1 MEIHFWGTRGS
12 VPTPQRAMQEYGG
25 NTSCVEVRGSD
36 PRHVVVLD
44 AGTGI
49 CTLGAA
55 LAPDVNRVDVL
66 LTHLHMDHILG
77 LGFFG
82 GLFRPG
88 LEVHVWGPASTV
100 FDLRSRLTRYL
111 SPPLFPVRLR
121 ELPCQLTLH
130 DTPLGSFE
138 LPGIR
143 VDAGLVCHPGPTVGY
158 RLDDGHSTLAYL
170 PDHEPALAAR
180 RFPERPEWTSGYDLA
195 VGVDVLVHDAQY
207 DDDEY
212 ESHFGW
218 GHSSISHALG
228 LASLVGARHLVPFH
242 HDPGHDDIALD
253 RLYERVASGTHAFA
267 VTPAREGTSLD
278 VGTGTAAVS
287 A

>member
-1 MEIHFWGTRGS
+1 MEIRFWGTRGS
-12 VPTPQRAMQEYGG
+12 VPTPQPTMQRYGG
-25 NTSCVEVRGSD
+25 NTSCVEVRSGD

-49 CTLGAA
+49 CALGNQ
-55 LAPDVNRVDVL
+55 LADDVDRIDVL

-77 LGFFG
+77 LGFFA

-88 LEVHVWGPASTV
+88 LDVHVWGPGSTAL
-100 FDLRSRLTRYL
+100 DLRSRLLRYL

-121 ELPCQLTLH
+121 DLPCRLTLH
-130 DTPLGSFE
+130 DTPLGRFE
-138 LPGIR
+138 LPGLQ
-143 VDAGLVCHPGPTVGY
+143 VEAALVCHPGPTLGY
-158 RLDDGHSTLAYL
+158 RLDDGQTTLAYV

-180 RFPERPEWTSGYDLA
+180 RFPERPEWTSGYQLA

-212 ESHFGW
+212 DSHFGW

-242 HDPGHDDIALD
+242 HDPAHDDVTLD
-253 RLYERVASGTHAFA
+253 RIYQRVAAGTHAFGM
-267 VTPAREGTSLD
+267 TPACEGSSLD
-278 VGTGTAAVS
+278 IGTGATAVYA
-287 A
+287 